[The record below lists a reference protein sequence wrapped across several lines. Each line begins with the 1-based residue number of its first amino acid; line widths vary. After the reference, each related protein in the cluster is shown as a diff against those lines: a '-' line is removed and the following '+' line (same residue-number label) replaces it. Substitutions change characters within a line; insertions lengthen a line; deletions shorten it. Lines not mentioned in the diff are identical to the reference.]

1 MGSGSSSGT
10 EFSGMIKKKTK
21 QQQNPGIKTFGEG
34 GARNKNFLDEIPEFL
49 CPVEKEEENSCW
61 ELLLQGFPWIWERIQ
76 ELPREGEE
84 GKLQAGKIW
93 GKKKKK
99 SQFQAPAEDPQD
111 LGRDWNLGMHRNWG
125 IRWNLGNLG
134 GVKFG
139 NAPGI
144 WEFLQFGN
152 CKLGIL

>member
-1 MGSGSSSGT
+1 MGLGSGIGAGNVGMGSGSSSGT
-10 EFSGMIKKKTK
+10 EFSGIKKKKNQTTK
-21 QQQNPGIKTFGEG
+21 NPGIKTFGEG

-76 ELPREGEE
+76 
-84 GKLQAGKIW
+84 
-93 GKKKKK
+93 
-99 SQFQAPAEDPQD
+99 APAEDPQD

-125 IRWNLGNLG
+125 IHWNLGNLG

>member
-1 MGSGSSSGT
+1 MSSG
-10 EFSGMIKKKTK
+10 
-21 QQQNPGIKTFGEG
+21 EG
-34 GARNKNFLDEIPEFL
+34 RGEFL
-49 CPVEKEEENSCW
+49 LGIAAPGFSM
-61 ELLLQGFPWIWERIQ
+61 ELGTDPGAPKGRGG
-76 ELPREGEE
+76 GEAPGWKNLGE
-84 GKLQAGKIW
+84 
-93 GKKKKK
+93 KKKK

-125 IRWNLGNLG
+125 IRWNLGNLE